1 MFVCLTV
8 DADHRS
14 RSCPGSVSSGG
25 CPLDVWGQMGV
36 YYGPRQHCGCD
47 AWSCAA
53 LLYHSD
59 HDPGMFT
66 SILTFMLHSHSVNNC
81 EKQEQKKQPLF
92 KLGLFLFCYI
102 FIAVFCDLELAD
114 FFFNPVM
121 WYKSEIQ
128 GDSSLYNTMHMS
140 VLHKNSTYTIKLFR
154 LWTFKF
160 VMQDGQQ
167 MPWAVLLSHL
177 FLILLTLWLT
187 MTSTHLKI
195 HIIWPFM
202 YIWHTRAIV
211 NRKYILAPGAGIM
224 TALHRNCQDND
235 ILWAKHCKH
244 LLIGLFTLHGYLWHT
259 NALTLSLTF

>member
-1 MFVCLTV
+1 MPTLWLWC
-8 DADHRS
+8 
-14 RSCPGSVSSGG
+14 
-25 CPLDVWGQMGV
+25 
-36 YYGPRQHCGCD
+36 
-47 AWSCAA
+47 
-53 LLYHSD
+53 
-59 HDPGMFT
+59 
-66 SILTFMLHSHSVNNC
+66 
-81 EKQEQKKQPLF
+81 
-92 KLGLFLFCYI
+92 
-102 FIAVFCDLELAD
+102 LELCCTTLPFRSWPGYVYLYPDLHAA
-114 FFFNPVM
+114 FTQCQQLWKTGTKKTTPFQIRVVSVLLCIHSSFLWLGIGWLFFNPVM

-177 FLILLTLWLT
+177 FLIVLTLWLT
-187 MTSTHLKI
+187 MTSAHLKI
-195 HIIWPFM
+195 RIIWPFM

-259 NALTLSLTF
+259 NALMLSLTF

>member
-36 YYGPRQHCGCD
+36 YYWPRQHCGCD

-81 EKQEQKKQPLF
+81 EKQEQKTQPLF
-92 KLGLFLFCYI
+92 KLGLFLFCYV

-114 FFFNPVM
+114 FF
-121 WYKSEIQ
+121 
-128 GDSSLYNTMHMS
+128 
-140 VLHKNSTYTIKLFR
+140 
-154 LWTFKF
+154 
-160 VMQDGQQ
+160 
-167 MPWAVLLSHL
+167 
-177 FLILLTLWLT
+177 LTLWCDTNLRFKVILHYT
-187 MTSTHLKI
+187 TQCTWVCYTKI
-195 HIIWPFM
+195 V
-202 YIWHTRAIV
+202 HT
-211 NRKYILAPGAGIM
+211 L
-224 TALHRNCQDND
+224 
-235 ILWAKHCKH
+235 
-244 LLIGLFTLHGYLWHT
+244 
-259 NALTLSLTF
+259 